1 METDVTQIVDVA
13 QAISNF
19 GFMAV
24 AAGVFLVVAA
34 GIMFFVFKWFRTM
47 ITNTMTTTSSNLTQ
61 LTAVVTQQSE
71 ILQDLSEGLRTETEM
86 RIRNLAN
93 FAFDL
98 AIEQVLHLIKRVRR
112 ENHIANHETTQ
123 EKIRK
128 SLYAI
133 HNDRKTRFN
142 PFTYHGK
149 PLSDY
154 CNDDWVEQVAKVV
167 ESEIY
172 NEDGANNE
180 RAYTNVKLAYDTIKT
195 EFFQN
200 IKG

>member
-24 AAGVFLVVAA
+24 AAGVFLIVGA
-34 GIMFFVFKWFRTM
+34 GIMFFVFKWFRAM
-47 ITNTMTTTSSNLTQ
+47 ITNTMTTTGQNLTQ
-61 LTAVVTQQSE
+61 LANVVTQQSE

-128 SLYAI
+128 ALYAI

-172 NEDGANNE
+172 NEDGANND